1 MSLPGSRVKT
11 VLPIRVVAD
20 NASTIQLHLN
30 RANITHEGAKLTFA
44 DVFKACHVLAREL
57 AVPNRVMEG
66 VVYDFDPGVR
76 DPVGETSTHCQITFS
91 RNCWK
96 LAGVAVGPTRPKGQS
111 YVCLTMPPA
120 LEEYILGKL
129 KVIA

>member
-1 MSLPGSRVKT
+1 MSLPGSRVRT

-30 RANITHEGAKLTFA
+30 RANKTHEGTKLTFA

-76 DPVGETSTHCQITFS
+76 DPVGETSTHCQISFVK
-91 RNCWK
+91 NGWK
-96 LAGVAVGPTRPKGQS
+96 LVGVAVGPIRARGS
-111 YVCLTMPPA
+111 YICITMPPA
-120 LEEYILGKL
+120 LEEYVLGRL